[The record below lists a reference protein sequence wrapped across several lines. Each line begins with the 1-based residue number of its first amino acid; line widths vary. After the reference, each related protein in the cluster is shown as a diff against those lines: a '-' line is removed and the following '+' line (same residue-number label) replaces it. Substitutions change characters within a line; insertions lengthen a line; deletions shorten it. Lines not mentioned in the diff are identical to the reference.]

1 MNVATDPVHRF
12 MPDTNCLVALLSPR
26 HEHHDRAFQEI
37 EHRLDTGQ
45 TLAIA
50 AHALVETYAVL
61 TRLPA
66 PHRLSPADCRALI
79 EANFAGDAVMLV
91 ALSADDYRRLI
102 YSAPERGVIGGRV
115 YDAVIA
121 ACARS
126 AGAAA
131 LLTFNERHF
140 ALLGGGG
147 LAIVVPAARPAG

>member
-1 MNVATDPVHRF
+1 MNAATDRMPCF
-12 MPDTNCLVALLSPR
+12 MPDTNCIVALLSPR
-26 HEHHDRAFQEI
+26 HEHHDRVFQEI
-37 EHRLDTGQ
+37 ERRLDAGE

-50 AHALVETYAVL
+50 AHALAETYAVL

-66 PHRLSPADCRALI
+66 PHRLSAADCRALI
-79 EANFAGDAVMLV
+79 EANFAGDAVALV
-91 ALSADDYRRLI
+91 ALSGDDYRRLI
-102 YSAPERGVIGGRV
+102 HSAPERGITGGHV

-140 ALLGGGG
+140 ALLGGEG
-147 LAIVVPAARPAG
+147 LAIVVPGARPAE